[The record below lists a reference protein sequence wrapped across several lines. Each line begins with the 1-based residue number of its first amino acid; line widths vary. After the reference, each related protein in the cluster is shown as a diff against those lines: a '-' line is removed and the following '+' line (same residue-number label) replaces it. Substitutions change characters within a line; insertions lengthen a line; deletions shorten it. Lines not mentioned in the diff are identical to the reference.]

1 MEKEFE
7 DYWNMHQ
14 KHLVLNAPE
23 NLRTEYMEAGR
34 LDSPVDWLCFIFPIG
49 VGIILQPLLGF
60 ASEILSWGIV
70 LMVVVVLFVLMQM
83 IKPHLT
89 KKKSE
94 TQVLKEI
101 KKFYYERYKKT
112 GSLDMLEPWQD

>member
-1 MEKEFE
+1 
-7 DYWNMHQ
+7 
-14 KHLVLNAPE
+14 
-23 NLRTEYMEAGR
+23 MEAGR

-101 KKFYYERYKKT
+101 KKFYYDRYKKT